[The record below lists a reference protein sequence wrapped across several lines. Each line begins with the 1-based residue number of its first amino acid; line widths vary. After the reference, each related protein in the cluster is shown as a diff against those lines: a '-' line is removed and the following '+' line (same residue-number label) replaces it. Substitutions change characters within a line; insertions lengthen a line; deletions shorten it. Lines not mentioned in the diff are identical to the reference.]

1 MPKSY
6 EIIKTILK
14 NNTFKLKSKRLN
26 LEIMIDYNQKDL
38 INVQHSIY
46 NSSKA
51 TIFSKEL
58 QEFLK
63 NAYHNAV
70 ASKKI
75 DIPWVITA
83 TFNLPKFEINQK
95 NLPNSSY
102 ITEINDL
109 KNKIIKAGI
118 TIKNDE
124 TYFETKLSLKEICE
138 NFNIENSNIK
148 ELLNDCLKIPD
159 NNFEKIK
166 QQSNLDT
173 KENKTYNYHSV
184 QL

>member
-46 NSSKA
+46 NGSKA

-70 ASKKI
+70 ASKK
-75 DIPWVITA
+75 
-83 TFNLPKFEINQK
+83 
-95 NLPNSSY
+95 
-102 ITEINDL
+102 
-109 KNKIIKAGI
+109 
-118 TIKNDE
+118 
-124 TYFETKLSLKEICE
+124 
-138 NFNIENSNIK
+138 
-148 ELLNDCLKIPD
+148 
-159 NNFEKIK
+159 
-166 QQSNLDT
+166 
-173 KENKTYNYHSV
+173 
-184 QL
+184 

>member
-1 MPKSY
+1 
-6 EIIKTILK
+6 
-14 NNTFKLKSKRLN
+14 
-26 LEIMIDYNQKDL
+26 MIDYNQKDL

-83 TFNLPKFEINQK
+83 TFNLP
-95 NLPNSSY
+95 NSSY

-109 KNKIIKAGI
+109 KNKIIKEGI